1 MPWYFQLRHVCERC
15 AWNVID
21 SRIYSIFNGKVE
33 KQCQGEGYTLTTRD
47 DGEPI
52 CYYYIDDVESDGDKY
67 LDYYQSKARCE
78 QRGKKSGITTRVCR

>member
-1 MPWYFQLRHVCERC
+1 MYYASKSLSLDMHEMKLKVDFIH
-15 AWNVID
+15 
-21 SRIYSIFNGKVE
+21 FNCKVE

-78 QRGKKSGITTRVCR
+78 QRGKKSGRTTRVCK